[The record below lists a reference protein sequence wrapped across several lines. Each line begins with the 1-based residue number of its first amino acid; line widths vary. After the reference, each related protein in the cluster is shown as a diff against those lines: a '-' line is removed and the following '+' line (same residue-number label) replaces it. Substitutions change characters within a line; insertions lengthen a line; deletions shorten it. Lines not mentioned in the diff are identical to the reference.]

1 MGAVLPAYDS
11 GCPGGH
17 RNSCTAHRLLTF
29 VGARPPTP
37 AKLERRTFSQRRS
50 VNQDEPQPEGPA
62 GDAGALS
69 RIQGDLEE
77 YLLGGTRKYD
87 QGEVSALVGV
97 NVERADQLWVAMGF
111 ALDDDPEAKMFTD
124 ADVQALRSIVRLVDQ
139 GTVAPGQEIAAAR
152 ALGQTMSRLAE
163 WQVSMISTHV
173 LETLTDSQGKTPD
186 EIRQQVTDIVTDIV
200 PTVESLQSYV
210 WRRHMASTTGRNVGN
225 PGSETSSR
233 QLVIGFADIVGYTSL
248 TRRIQAREL
257 SELLGRFEYVSAE
270 VITQNQG
277 WVVKTVGDEVM
288 FAAES
293 VADAAEIGLRLQET
307 VLTDDEDPQLR
318 VGLAYGSALVRF
330 GDLYGSVVNTAA
342 RLTGIARPGT
352 VLVDSEFAE
361 ELAQAPTW
369 RLRQLRPR
377 RVRGIRRL
385 EPYVLRRGDE

>member
-1 MGAVLPAYDS
+1 M
-11 GCPGGH
+11 
-17 RNSCTAHRLLTF
+17 
-29 VGARPPTP
+29 
-37 AKLERRTFSQRRS
+37 
-50 VNQDEPQPEGPA
+50 NQDQPQPEGP
-62 GDAGALS
+62 DIDSSTLS

-77 YLLGGTRKYD
+77 YLLGGTRKYT
-87 QGEVSALVGV
+87 QTEVSAMVGV
-97 NVERADQLWVAMGF
+97 EVERADRLWVAMGF
-111 ALDDDPEAKMFTD
+111 AVDSDPDARMFTD
-124 ADVQALRSIVRLVDQ
+124 ADVHALRSIVRLVDQ
-139 GTVAPGQEIAAAR
+139 GTVDPNQEIASAR
-152 ALGQTMSRLAE
+152 ALGQTLSRLAE

-173 LETLTDSQGKTPD
+173 LEQLTDSHGKTPE
-186 EIRQQVTDIVTDIV
+186 EIREQVTEIVTDIV
-200 PTVESLQSYV
+200 PTVESLQNYV

-225 PGSETSSR
+225 PGGVTSSR

-270 VITQNQG
+270 IITQNQG

-293 VADAAEIGLRLQET
+293 VTDAAEIGVRLQEAA
-307 VLTDDEDPQLR
+307 LTDDEDPQLR

-352 VLVDSEFAE
+352 VLVDSEFSE
-361 ELAQAPTW
+361 ELAQTPGW
-369 RLRQLRPR
+369 RLRQLRSR

-385 EPYVLRRGDE
+385 EPYVLRRDDE